1 MSPGS
6 ANTNSMA
13 IAPFVGPANTN
24 NLLPSW
30 LPIPQKTEIIP
41 TMAGTAAFAIT
52 LSLSTWLQA
61 KMRISTGT
69 TRPIPSLLGL
79 SSVAFAS
86 LACHYASIQMFQ
98 LVNSNDNLFAWGDS
112 FDSHDSL
119 SFVNNYP
126 TMPHTFAPSSFHD
139 HHSFGRPSLPF
150 GDINISH
157 ALRVICVG
165 LIAYKGLGGRFWS
178 VAPSSFTQL
187 GSFARIAKSLPAT
200 DAYATVAERKVIGK
214 LGRTLGCHTCGT
226 RMIGQTGLK
235 SGTKFVADHIP
246 PKSAAKQMN
255 TRWFRKL
262 LGIRVKYR
270 FYPQCVTCSSKQANI
285 LSDASKRMYY
295 AKLKGPRIFKRIP
308 NLSQSG
314 GGRKAYVHGLKLRK
328 EHLAGGLISTATVCD
343 SKASH
348 VINGNVNRFQNWQL
362 RAEKV
367 FQNCCDHISNFP

>member
-1 MSPGS
+1 MSSGS
-6 ANTNSMA
+6 AYTNSMA
-13 IAPFVGPANTN
+13 IAPFVGPANKN

-30 LPIPQKTEIIP
+30 LPTPQKTEIIP
-41 TMAGTAAFAIT
+41 TMVGTAAFAIS

-69 TRPIPSLLGL
+69 TRPIPSLVGL

-98 LVNSNDNLFAWGDS
+98 LVNSNDNFFVWGDS
-112 FDSHDSL
+112 FDFHDSL
-119 SFVNNYP
+119 SFVNTYP
-126 TMPHTFAPSSFHD
+126 RMPHTFAPPSFHD
-139 HHSFGRPSLPF
+139 HHSFQRPSFSF

-178 VAPSSFTQL
+178 VAPSSYTQL
-187 GSFARIAKSLPAT
+187 GSFARITKSLPAT
-200 DAYATVAERKVIGK
+200 NAYATVAEREMIGK

-235 SGTKFVADHIP
+235 SGTKFIADHMP

-255 TRWFRKL
+255 NRWFRKL
-262 LGIRVKYR
+262 LGIHVKYR
-270 FYPQCVTCSSKQANI
+270 FYPQCVHCSSKQANI

-295 AKLKGPRIFKRIP
+295 AKLKGPGIFKRIP

-314 GGRKAYVHGLKLRK
+314 GGRKAYMHGLKLRR
-328 EHLAGGLISTATVCD
+328 EHLAGGLLSTATVCN
-343 SKASH
+343 STPSH
-348 VINGNVNRFQNWQL
+348 VIHGNVNRFQNWQL
-362 RAEKV
+362 RAEGV
-367 FQNCCDHISNFP
+367 VQDFCDYISNFR